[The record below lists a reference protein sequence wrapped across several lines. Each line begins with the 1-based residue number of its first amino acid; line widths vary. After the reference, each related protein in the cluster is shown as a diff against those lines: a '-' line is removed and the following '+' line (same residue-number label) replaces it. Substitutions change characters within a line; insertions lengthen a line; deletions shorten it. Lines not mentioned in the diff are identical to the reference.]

1 VRRRTMAL
9 GIATAGALVA
19 GGLTIVAIPDA
30 GAATRA
36 APAAVV
42 SGTTYTVVNSTSG
55 KCVDARAAATA
66 NGTAVQQYAC
76 NATTAQQWTFTAT
89 SGGYYQVG
97 NGNSAAQV
105 WDVTNVSTADSAPI
119 QLWTYSNGNNQQ
131 WQPVAEAAGTYH
143 FVNRN
148 SGKCLDVPAASTADS
163 VQLQQYTCNNTGA
176 QSFTLNPTGGSGP
189 TPPPSNPSNPDL
201 GPNVKIFDPS
211 MSSSTIQSQLNTIDN
226 QQQTNQF
233 GTQRYALLFRPGSYN
248 VSVNVGYYTQVLG
261 LGLSPNDT
269 TIGGGGINSDAQWD
283 GGNATQN
290 FWRGVE
296 NITNSPSSGTMKYA
310 VSQATPMRRVHV
322 KGNLVLD
329 DNGGWSSGGFLG
341 DSVVDG
347 QVNSG
352 SQQQWL
358 SRNDQWGS
366 WTGANWNMVFVGD
379 THAPAQS
386 FPNPPYTT
394 VAQTPTI
401 AEKPFLYVD
410 STGAYQVFVP
420 ADRANSSGT
429 SWANGTAAGTS
440 LPIATFYVAKPGDT
454 AATINAALAAGKNLL
469 FTPGVYKLTDTIR
482 VNRADTV
489 VLGLGL
495 ATLEAD
501 NGVTAMST
509 ADVNGIRIAG
519 LLFDAGTTNSP
530 VLLQVGPTGSTAD
543 HSADPTVLSDVF
555 ARIGGAAVGKAT
567 VSVQVNSN
575 NVIGDDLWLW
585 RADHTY
591 GVGWTSNTAQNG
603 LVVNGAN
610 VTMYGLAVEHYQ
622 QYSVLW
628 NGNGGRTYFFQNE
641 LPYDVPNQS
650 SWMNGSTRGYAA
662 YKVANTVTT
671 HEAWGLGSYCYFTS
685 DPSVVADHAF
695 EVPNASGVKF
705 HDLMTF
711 SLGGGKG
718 TIAHI
723 INNSG
728 GAANAST
735 NLADLVSYP

>member
-1 VRRRTMAL
+1 MA
-9 GIATAGALVA
+9 GTLVA
-19 GGLTIVAIPDA
+19 GGLAIAVMPAA
-30 GAATRA
+30 GAATTQAA

-42 SGTTYTVVNSTSG
+42 SGTAYTVVNSNSG
-55 KCVDARAAATA
+55 KCVDAKAAATA
-66 NGTAVQQYAC
+66 NGTVVQQYAC
-76 NATTAQQWTFTAT
+76 NGTSAQSWTFTAT
-89 SGGYYQVG
+89 SGGYFQVG
-97 NGNSAAQV
+97 NGNNVAQV

-131 WQPVAEAAGTYH
+131 WQPVAEPAGTYH

-148 SGKCLDVPAASTADS
+148 SGKCLDVPAASVADS
-163 VQLQQYTCNNTGA
+163 VQLQQYTCNGTGA
-176 QSFTLNPTGGSGP
+176 QSFALNPVGGTT
-189 TPPPSNPSNPDL
+189 TPPGNPNNPDL

-211 MSSSTIQSQLNTIDN
+211 MSSSAIQSQLNAVDN
-226 QQQTNQF
+226 QQQSNQF

-261 LGLSPNDT
+261 LGMSPNDT
-269 TIGGGGINSDAQWD
+269 TITGGGINVDAQWD

-296 NITNSPSSGTMKYA
+296 NITDSPSSGTVKYA
-310 VSQATPMRRVHV
+310 VSQATPMRRVHI
-322 KGNLVLD
+322 KGNVVLD

-379 THAPAQS
+379 VRAPAQS

-394 VAQTPTI
+394 VGQTPTI

-429 SWANGTAAGTS
+429 TWANGTAAGTS
-440 LPIATFYVAKPGDT
+440 LPISTFYVAKQGDT

-482 VNRADTV
+482 VTRADTV

-501 NGVTAMST
+501 NGVVAMST

-530 VLLQVGPTGSTAD
+530 ILLQVGPTGSTAD

-591 GVGWTSNTAQNG
+591 GVGWNSNTAANG

-610 VTMYGLAVEHYQ
+610 VTMYGLAAEHYQ
-622 QYSVLW
+622 QYAVLW
-628 NGNGGRTYFFQNE
+628 NGNGGHTYFFQNE
-641 LPYDVPNQS
+641 LPYDVPNQA

-662 YKVANTVTT
+662 YKVAGSVTT
-671 HEAWGLGSYCYFTS
+671 HEAWGLGSYCYFTA
-685 DPSVVADHAF
+685 DPSVVADHAI
-695 EVPNASGVKF
+695 EVPNTSGVKF
-705 HDLMTF
+705 HDMMTF

-718 TIAHI
+718 TITHI

-728 GAANAST
+728 GSASASN